1 MKSRLKFLI
10 VISVLCILAVVLYY
24 HFSNSM
30 AASKKEDGTDNTEV
44 REIDK
49 LLTKDLESGYP
60 ITVREVVNLY
70 TRIQMCYYNED
81 LTSEELVK
89 LAYMATAIFDDELVS
104 NNSFDEYYSELLTE
118 IDQYMEEGRTISRI
132 IIDKSS
138 DVIYSTVEGEK
149 YASINCI
156 YYLKTDKGTEKTTET
171 YVLRKDSNDRWK
183 ILGWKLYEEDDD

>member
-30 AASKKEDGTDNTEV
+30 AASEKEDSTDNTEV

-104 NNSFDEYYSELLTE
+104 NNSFDEYYSELLNE

-156 YYLKTDKGTEKTTET
+156 YYVKTDKGTEKTTET